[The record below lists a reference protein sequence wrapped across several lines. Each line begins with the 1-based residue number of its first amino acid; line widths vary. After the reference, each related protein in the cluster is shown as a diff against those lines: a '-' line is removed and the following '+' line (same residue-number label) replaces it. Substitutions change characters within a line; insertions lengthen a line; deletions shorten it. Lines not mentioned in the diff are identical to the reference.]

1 MSRKISVS
9 LLLAFLMSLAVTV
22 VFAQDG
28 PGPRPTPTDYP
39 KTGSVRGF
47 VYMDVNGDGRCVETG
62 VAGEV
67 PIAGIPVKFTSS
79 DGNYV
84 FTHNSGENGA
94 FELAAA
100 GLSNWQVAADPDSA
114 WIVTSENPRYA
125 LVTEDRLL
133 ALGVNFCV
141 QKTGTAVSPV
151 AAGSYENVY
160 PTVVYSAPPSEA
172 AADSS
177 GYVLPEAGA
186 SAPNMIIFWPMLVG
200 LGLITLGIVWR
211 WYEISRQ

>member
-9 LLLAFLMSLAVTV
+9 LLLAVLLSLVVSAVY
-22 VFAQDG
+22 AQE
-28 PGPRPTPTDYP
+28 GPRPTPTDFP

-47 VYMDVNGDGRCVETG
+47 VYVDVNGDGRCVETG

-125 LVTEDRLL
+125 LVAEGSLVATD
-133 ALGVNFCV
+133 VNFCV
-141 QKTGTAVSPV
+141 QKTGTAVSPA
-151 AAGSYENVY
+151 AAGAYENVY
-160 PTVVYSAPPSEA
+160 PTIASPA
-172 AADSS
+172 AAEAVSDS
-177 GYVLPEAGA
+177 GEYVLPEAGA
-186 SAPNMIIFWPMLVG
+186 AAPNMIVFWPLLLA
-200 LGLITLGIVWR
+200 LGLIALGIVWR
-211 WYEISRQ
+211 WYETARE